1 MNLFLSTTNIIC
13 YFWTEVV
20 EPVAEDR
27 DYYEDIPDYWDDSLA
42 RLGKVGDYYYY
53 YEDEYYIDRQSG

>member
-1 MNLFLSTTNIIC
+1 MSTTNIIC